1 MAKIR
6 TSFVTNSSSS
16 SFICVLAKV
25 ADKEKA
31 QPIIDKHG
39 LNVYTGKDIKEGNT
53 DIRDIDWAGVWFD
66 HDCLDDSAIYAY
78 YEDYT
83 DIEED
88 EWGDT
93 DYDFDEDNHSRSAI
107 KAIDAVTED
116 NGFTAIDVQCG
127 AGRNG

>member
-1 MAKIR
+1 MKIR

-39 LNVYTGKDIKEGNT
+39 LDVYTGKEIKEGNT
-53 DIRDIDWAGVWFD
+53 DISDVDWAGIWFNFD
-66 HDCLDDSAIYAY
+66 HLDDSAIYAY
-78 YEDYT
+78 YEDYA
-83 DIEED
+83 DLFED
-88 EWGDT
+88 EDGDV
-93 DYDFDEDNHSRSAI
+93 DYDFDEDNHNTE
-107 KAIDAVTED
+107 AIDAVTEA